1 MTTTAS
7 SALQAG
13 TVHVVVT
20 CANRKTVPVPAGL
33 RLDSV
38 PRHSG
43 AWRAREWIR
52 RLAGLAGVPFTA
64 ARDLYAGEHWMV
76 ARGLPGA
83 AGHAQVR
90 LWVCSA
96 GYGLIPADA
105 QVRPYA
111 AAFSGPEDRVPG
123 GADGARQWWQAL
135 AGWEGPAPGQPRS
148 ITSLAAGDPSASF
161 LLALSAAYLDACRDD
176 IATAATQVS
185 DPDTF
190 MVVSAGARFPGSTA
204 GVMVPASARL
214 QSCLGG
220 TRQALNIRI
229 AAHLLAAGISGRA
242 AASRHLMDLITEQ
255 PPLRRYERKKLTD
268 HEVRDMITRR
278 LAQEPGISAT
288 RLLRELRD
296 SGYACEQQRFGQ
308 LHRVLAGGAR

>member
-1 MTTTAS
+1 MTATAN
-7 SALQAG
+7 SAARPG

-38 PRHSG
+38 PRRSG
-43 AWRAREWIR
+43 AGRAREWIR
-52 RLAGLAGVPFTA
+52 RLTGLAGVPFTA
-64 ARDLYAGEHWMV
+64 ARDLYAGEHWMI

-83 AGHAQVR
+83 AGQAQVR

-111 AAFSGPEDRVPG
+111 ATFSGPEDRVPG

-148 ITSLAAGDPSASF
+148 ITSLAAADPSASF

-176 IATAATQVS
+176 ITDAATQVA

-190 MVVSAGARFPGSTA
+190 MVISAGARFPGSTA

-229 AAHLLAAGISGRA
+229 AAHLLSAGISSRA
-242 AASRHLMDLITEQ
+242 DASRYLTQLITEQ
-255 PPLRRYERKKLTD
+255 PPIRRYERKKLTD
-268 HEVRDMITRR
+268 QEVRDMIAQR
-278 LAQEPGISAT
+278 LAQEPGMSAS
-288 RLLRELRD
+288 RLLREFRD

-308 LHRVLAGGAR
+308 LHRLVAGGTR